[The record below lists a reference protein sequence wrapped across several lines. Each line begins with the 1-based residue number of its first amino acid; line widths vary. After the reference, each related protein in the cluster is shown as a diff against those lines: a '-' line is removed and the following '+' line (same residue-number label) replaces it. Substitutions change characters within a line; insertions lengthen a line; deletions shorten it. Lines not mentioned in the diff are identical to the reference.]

1 MSRNCKN
8 LSGGFSLLEAL
19 IAISVLT
26 VALLGVYNLVSFG
39 VSRAVFAKNQ
49 NIAFFLAQEGQEY
62 INNYRLNNFLNPE
75 KDWLDNLGPCWA
87 QGCYVDAVN
96 NEIKNMETCSGDCSI
111 IKFDSAIGYNYA
123 SGSQTPAKFKREI
136 KIQRYG
142 NDEIKVEVK
151 MLWNEFNQEKSFV
164 LEDSLFNWY

>member
-1 MSRNCKN
+1 MSRNYKN
-8 LSGGFSLLEAL
+8 GFSLLEAL

-26 VALLGVYNLVSFG
+26 VALLGVYNLVSLG
-39 VSRAVFAKNQ
+39 VSKASLAKNQ

-62 INNYRLNNFLNPE
+62 ISNYRLNNVLNPD

-96 NEIKNMETCSGDCSI
+96 NEIKNMETCLDDCSI
-111 IKFDSAIGYNYA
+111 IKFDSATGYNYDE
-123 SGSQTPAKFKREI
+123 SDPQTPAKFKREI

-142 NDEIKVEVK
+142 DNEIKVEVK
-151 MLWNEFNQEKSFV
+151 MLWKEHNQEKSFI
-164 LEDSLFNWY
+164 LENRLFNWI